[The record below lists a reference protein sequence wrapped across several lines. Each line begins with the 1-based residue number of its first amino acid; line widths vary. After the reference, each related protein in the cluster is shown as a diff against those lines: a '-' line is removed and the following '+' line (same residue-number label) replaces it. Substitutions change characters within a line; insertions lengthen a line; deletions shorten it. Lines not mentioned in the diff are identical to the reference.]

1 MRARELVHVEL
12 ERVLGRVGP
21 RRDAG
26 EVRGGRRRFYEECGA
41 EHGLFVFLEPPR
53 RLAFPT
59 RVDFSC
65 LGCCRGAA
73 EDNPA
78 PQEQRRAGH
87 GDSGERYNALLG
99 PVVRLPQRIRHAKWP
114 KLFCPLAKWTY

>member
-73 EDNPA
+73 EYNPA

-87 GDSGERYNALLG
+87 GACSERSSDVTKPSGT
-99 PVVRLPQRIRHAKWP
+99 LPQRISTQKWP
-114 KLFCPLAKWTY
+114 KLLGL